1 MLLRKN
7 AVSGSISRRLQIEYW
22 ELSFREFQNMKLSG
36 DGVLFS
42 YTLTPTRLGTGWDDI
57 RANSVEIS
65 VDYIIELLE
74 SFSKTKPNF
83 SS

>member
-1 MLLRKN
+1 
-7 AVSGSISRRLQIEYW
+7 
-22 ELSFREFQNMKLSG
+22 MKLSG